1 MFDTVNRFDRFQ
13 NIFDRIVFRIFSCL
27 DRQSFMSHILQSC
40 HFFYNLFLGQF
51 FPGDMCI
58 LFMIRTVYATVDTVI
73 GQIQR
78 CKKHDPVS
86 VKFFFN
92 LCRKFIHFLNL
103 VRHLTGQQH
112 RSLSVCQAFAFLCFR
127 KDLVDQFHV
136 VFICI
141 CISQGLSDLF
151 IWDKFLGF

>member
-51 FPGDMCI
+51 FPGYMCI
-58 LFMIRTVYATVDTVI
+58 LFMIRTVYTAVDTVI

-103 VRHLTGQQH
+103 VRHLTSQQH
-112 RSLSVCQAFAFLCFR
+112 RSLSVCQSFAFLCFR
-127 KDLVDQFHV
+127 KDLVNQFYII
-136 VFICI
+136 FICI
-141 CISQGLSDLF
+141 CISQCLSDLF
-151 IWDKFLGF
+151 I